1 MDDYQR
7 RTYGDTP
14 VGFGRK
20 PGIVVVDF
28 QTGFTDEAYPL
39 GGAPLVKRAVENT
52 RRLLEAARSA
62 GVPVAVCNTAYLS
75 EREMPH
81 WKISAVRD
89 SFLHGAPGT
98 ELDPTVYDPSYDLA
112 VTKSGPSIFFQT
124 GAAPYFIKEGVDTVI
139 VAGCTTSGCIRATV
153 IDSFSFRFRTILP
166 EDCVG
171 DVEEGP
177 HRDSIRDMERR
188 YVDVVDAD
196 SCIDRI
202 GQWRMRNAA

>member
-39 GGAPLVKRAVENT
+39 GGAPLVKRAVANT

-196 SCIDRI
+196 ACIDRI